1 MSTFLSALKTKGF
14 VIQKRGEIEVKGK
27 GRMTTYFLERNLGVS
42 EQQIMGL
49 SDLEGGVRQQNSK
62 MSFQSG
68 NQRPGLFAVCQIPL
82 ILFLVTLALCPL
94 TWKRGLL
101 ISNVQF

>member
-1 MSTFLSALKTKGF
+1 MFLSALKNKGF

-49 SDLEGGVRQQNSK
+49 SDLEAGVGQQNSK
-62 MSFQSG
+62 MRIQPG
-68 NQRPGLFAVCQIPL
+68 IQRPGLFAY
-82 ILFLVTLALCPL
+82 
-94 TWKRGLL
+94 K
-101 ISNVQF
+101 S